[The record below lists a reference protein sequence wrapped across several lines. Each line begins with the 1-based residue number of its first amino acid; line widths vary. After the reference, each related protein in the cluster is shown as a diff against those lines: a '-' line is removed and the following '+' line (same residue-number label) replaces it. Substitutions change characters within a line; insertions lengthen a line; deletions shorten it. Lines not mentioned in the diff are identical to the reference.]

1 MSRSAALLQAALR
14 RPIEDVLSRCK
25 LSSKSPAVT
34 TLTGMMREAAPLILA
49 KWPACRHQAR
59 RPPAHICLPPSHHP
73 HPSTTSAQCGAT
85 VTPPPTVTPPLSP
98 SLSSPRSSTATS
110 TSTRPLRQTRT
121 PLTWCSPA
129 RLGRRTWQRSSS
141 ASRRVAPW
149 PWL

>member
-49 KWPACRHQAR
+49 KWPACRHQAH

-85 VTPPPTVTPPLSP
+85 VTPLCGATLSASHCPHPAPPPP
-98 SLSSPRSSTATS
+98 
-110 TSTRPLRQTRT
+110 
-121 PLTWCSPA
+121 PA
-129 RLGRRTWQRSSS
+129 RRRGLAVRH
-141 ASRRVAPW
+141 AF
-149 PWL
+149 L